1 MKYIIGVDG
10 GGTKTALE
18 AVGLDGS
25 VRKSTAGA
33 LNYNFIGIDAALA
46 HIRDG
51 LSSMEIAPENV
62 SAIAVGDPAI
72 DDVPA
77 GDASLAFL
85 HRLEAM
91 FPNVLVYIRS
101 DAYMALYS
109 LTRGAPGAAVIAGTG
124 AMGIAEDDSGNV
136 RFSGGWGRLTA
147 DEGGGYYIGTRA
159 IRAALR
165 YADGID
171 PPTMLLDELLKVCGC
186 RNPRQL
192 IEFFYGEPPF
202 EAASFAASAAKCAE
216 SGDTAAVEIL
226 KEAGLRLYEMADSL
240 LRKCGFAD
248 RVIPVGVT
256 GSVIRKNPIVRAEF
270 ERLMCA
276 AYPLAEIRESD
287 ISPEHAAVLYAQ
299 ARIQ

>member
-18 AVGLDGS
+18 AVGTDGS
-25 VRKSTAGA
+25 ERKVTFGA
-33 LNYNFIGIDAALA
+33 LNYNFIGIDAALS

-51 LSSMEIAPENV
+51 LSAMEIVPENV

-72 DDVPA
+72 DDYPV

-91 FPNVLVYIRS
+91 LPNAAVYIRS

-109 LTRGAPGAAVIAGTG
+109 LTRGASGAAVIAGTG

-136 RFSGGWGRLTA
+136 LFSGGWGRLTA
-147 DEGGGYYIGTRA
+147 DEGGGFYIGTRA
-159 IRAALR
+159 VRAALR

-171 PPTMLLDELLKVCGC
+171 PPTILLDALLDFCGC
-186 RNPRQL
+186 RSPRQL
-192 IEFFYGEPPF
+192 IEAFYGNPPF
-202 EAASFAASAAKCAE
+202 APASFASAVAQCAE
-216 SGDTAAVEIL
+216 NGDAAALEIL
-226 KEAGLRLYEMADSL
+226 KDAAWRLYEMADSL
-240 LRKCGFAD
+240 LRKCGFTN
-248 RVIPVGVT
+248 RVIPVGTV

-270 ERLMCA
+270 ERLMLA

-299 ARIQ
+299 ARL